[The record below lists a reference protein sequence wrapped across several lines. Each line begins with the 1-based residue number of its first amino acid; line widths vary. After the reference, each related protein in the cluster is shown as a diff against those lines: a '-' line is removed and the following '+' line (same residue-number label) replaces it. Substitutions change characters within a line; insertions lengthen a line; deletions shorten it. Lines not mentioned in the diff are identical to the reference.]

1 MSTRK
6 LWPLVAA
13 AAAVLSSV
21 PAWAAEAAQ
30 GDSSGMWWNL
40 LFRTM
45 NFVVLVAVLWWLLRK
60 PIKNMLGGRRESI
73 KAELEE
79 LERAQAEAEQ
89 ALAQADAKLK
99 DVEARQE
106 EIVKGYVQAGEAEKA
121 RIIDAAHQSAGRIKE
136 MADLA
141 ISQEIKHA
149 RAELM
154 DELAEMSAKL
164 AEDLIKRN
172 IGPDDQK
179 RLVGEYLEKVKVA
192 EA

>member
-1 MSTRK
+1 MSIRK

-13 AAAVLSSV
+13 AAILVGSV
-21 PAWAAEAAQ
+21 PAWAAEAAH
-30 GDSSGMWWNL
+30 GGSSTMWWNL
-40 LFRTM
+40 LYRTM
-45 NFVVLVAVLWWLLRK
+45 NFVVLVAVLWWLLRT

-79 LERAQAEAEQ
+79 LERAKAEAEQ
-89 ALAQADAKLK
+89 ALTQAEAKLG
-99 DVEARQE
+99 DIEAQQE
-106 EIVKGYVQAGEAEKA
+106 EIIQGYVQAGEAEKA
-121 RIIDAAHQSAGRIKE
+121 RIIDDAHKSAARIKE
-136 MADLA
+136 MADMT

-154 DELAEMSAKL
+154 DELAEMSSKL
-164 AEDLIKRN
+164 AEDLIKQN

-179 RLVGEYLEKVKVA
+179 RLVSEYLEKVKVA